1 MRKLALAVSL
11 VLISGLSFVGGS
23 PPAEA
28 TPVATDA
35 QEYQALGRVFP
46 DPHACRP
53 DGSPWA
59 KGTQCAVDFIQFQE
73 LLDGLDFLEEMFP
86 DFIEVYTL
94 HEDFQCNGKPA
105 RSKAKACKAFR
116 SAGIPQTVQGSDT
129 SERARLPLKMVRV
142 TNESIPD
149 KGKKYFVF
157 PLSIHGIERAG
168 AEGGTRAV
176 EDLATW
182 GACEEE
188 TAPDYVD
195 CGNEDNKAPH
205 PLLEATPKNSVIAG
219 DALRKSAVYFIWP
232 NPDGWRRGDRTNG
245 IAFYQRYNG
254 NGVDLN
260 RDWPEQGW
268 TYLPY
273 TPWSEPE
280 SRAFG
285 RVLQAIGP
293 RDANGKPKWTGG
305 IDLHGM
311 VDAKAFSFTLLGG
324 TQRDYGKDQRVL
336 QTVKGAWADAE
347 ARLAYSP
354 RIKPNE
360 APEAD
365 PRQYGVQWGT
375 IWDTIDYTVTGAFG
389 NWIDSPMGLNGD
401 GIDNEMAFSHVSNCY
416 IGSCFDPDIEQLH
429 VDGNKSLIYSMINYS
444 LKPEDQTFETKG
456 RVGYIHNP
464 GFVQERA
471 KDIAPAAAKW
481 RDLPQQDPIEDAV
494 LDQSND
500 FTYEFTVDGP
510 PKVYNGGIEAV
521 VTCTNAQGV
530 SPCSSSQSHLEFKGG
545 AEHPGEE
552 QTDEEWEI
560 VNSYNGGGLDLY
572 APGGQALHANYP
584 EPGQWRIRIERGD
597 VGFTY
602 DADIRFLDE
611 AAWPDPGQL
620 AFKATSMRFWE
631 QLRQYSKPRLE
642 KLTVAEI
649 KKTNAWQRRFDTIVV
664 TNRVYSD
671 LGPKLKAWVADHD
684 GNLVLTDKAL
694 VMLWDGLGLIPHISG
709 DDQPSVRRVGVYA
722 GYVNFAN
729 LESESTYDDPL
740 ARKINQKGAAEGRS
754 CAAKQSGI
762 TRAEA
767 CRTTDI
773 LHRRQT
779 YEPVPLGYSLN
790 DGRDNA
796 PVWYVMQDA
805 LDEGEG
811 KARSVATGQA
821 QNEVTVGEIEF
832 KGGRIRFVGALLPDP
847 TKKFY
852 HPYGLSDYALT
863 WAGYQLLQNL
873 LTWG

>member
-1 MRKLALAVSL
+1 MRKLALSTAV
-11 VLISGLSFVGGS
+11 VMIAGLAFFGDAPTAGAS
-23 PPAEA
+23 
-28 TPVATDA
+28 PVATNAD
-35 QEYQALGRVFP
+35 QYETLGRIFP

-59 KGTQCAVDFIQFQE
+59 KGTICAVDFIQYQE
-73 LLDGLDFLEEMFP
+73 LIDGLAFLEDTFP
-86 DFIEVYTL
+86 DFVEGYTL
-94 HEDFQCNGKPA
+94 HEDFQCNGRPA
-105 RSKAKACKAFR
+105 PSKEDGCKAFR
-116 SAGIPQTVQGSDT
+116 SAGVPRTVQGSDT
-129 SERARLPLKMVRV
+129 SERDRLPLQMLRI
-142 TNESIPD
+142 TDESVPD
-149 KGKKYFVF
+149 KGKRYFVF

-168 AEGGTRAV
+168 AEGGTRAA

-182 GACEEE
+182 GACEKK

-195 CGNEDNKAPH
+195 CAHEDNKAPH
-205 PLLEATPKNSVIAG
+205 PLLEATPEKSLTAG
-219 DALRKSAVYFIWP
+219 VALRKSVIYFIWP
-232 NPDGWRRGDRTNG
+232 NPDGWRRGDRENV
-245 IAFYQRYNG
+245 IPFYQRQNG

-260 RDWPEQGW
+260 RDWPERGW

-293 RDANGKPKWTGG
+293 KDARGNPKWTGG

-354 RIKPNE
+354 RIKPND
-360 APEAD
+360 APEQD

-375 IWDTIDYTVTGAFG
+375 IWDTIDYTVTGALG

-401 GIDNEMAFSHVSNCY
+401 GIDNEMAFSHLSNCGV
-416 IGSCFDPDIEQLH
+416 GSCFDQDIEQLH

-456 RVGYIHNP
+456 RVAYVHNP

-471 KDIAPAAAKW
+471 KDIAPAAGKW
-481 RDLPQQDPIEDAV
+481 RDLPLQDPIEDVV
-494 LDQSND
+494 LDESNGY
-500 FTYEFTVDGP
+500 TYEFTVEGP

-521 VTCTNAQGV
+521 ITCTNVQGV
-530 SPCSSSQSHLEFKGG
+530 SPCAAASAQLEYKGG

-552 QTDEEWEI
+552 QSDQEWET
-560 VNSYNGGGLDLY
+560 VNSYSGGGAGY
-572 APGGQALHANYP
+572 ATGGQALHANYP
-584 EPGQWRIRIERGD
+584 EPGQWRIRIEGGQIG
-597 VGFTY
+597 VTY
-602 DADIRFLDE
+602 DADISFLEE

-620 AFKATSMRFWE
+620 AFKATSMRFWQ
-631 QLRQYSKPRLE
+631 QLAKYSKPRIS
-642 KLTVAEI
+642 KLTARDI
-649 KKTNAWQRRFDTIVV
+649 LKTGGWKTRYDTIVV
-664 TNRVYSD
+664 TNRVYD
-671 LGPKLKAWVADHD
+671 KLGPKLKSWVAEQD
-684 GNLVLTDKAL
+684 GNLVLTDEAL

-709 DDQPSVRRVGVYA
+709 DDQPSVRKVGVYA
-722 GYVNFAN
+722 GFVNFATS
-729 LESESTYDDPL
+729 EKESTYDDPL

-779 YEPVPLGYSLN
+779 YEPVPIGYDLN
-790 DGRDNA
+790 DAQA
-796 PVWYVMQDA
+796 PVWYVMEDA
-805 LDEGEG
+805 LLKAEGG
-811 KARSVATGQA
+811 KARAVATGQA
-821 QNEVTVGEIEF
+821 QNEVTVGEIEY
-832 KGGRIRFVGALLPDP
+832 KGGVVRFVGALLPDP
-847 TKKFY
+847 TKKYY

-873 LTWG
+873 VTWQS